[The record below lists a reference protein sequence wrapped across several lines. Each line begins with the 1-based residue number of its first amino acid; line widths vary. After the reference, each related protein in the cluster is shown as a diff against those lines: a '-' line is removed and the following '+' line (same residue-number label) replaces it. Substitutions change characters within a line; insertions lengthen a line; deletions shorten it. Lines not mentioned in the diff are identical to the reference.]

1 MPLTGIREVI
11 HKHTGVLSAHSSG
24 TGASYRRNYASE
36 IYEIGMTVALEFRV
50 TVRMWMTCIKGTCN
64 VTTLYKSGSA
74 R

>member
-11 HKHTGVLSAHSSG
+11 HKHTGVLNAHSSG

-36 IYEIGMTVALEFRV
+36 IYEIGRTVALEFRV
-50 TVRMWMTCIKGTCN
+50 TCTLVDEPCIKGTCN
-64 VTTLYKSGSA
+64 VRIYKSGSA